1 MQLQRSF
8 SGFLPLA
15 AGFCLLL
22 LCLSV
27 GTGFASEGP
36 RIVFDTVSHDFGDMT
51 SDQTSEVNWVFRN
64 EGDETL
70 EIVNTKSSC
79 GCTMSL
85 GKGTRVEPGES
96 GEILVRFNAAGQ
108 SGRLRKTLA
117 VTTND
122 PTHSITRLTIRA
134 HVTPIDLPQV
144 EGGHPPIVGQ
154 SLLMGDCGSCHSIP
168 AADKKGP
175 ELWAVVC
182 AMCHGD
188 DGQGSR
194 GPSLR
199 DPSFLSSRDDTELEI
214 GISYGTA
221 NPAMPGFSRLMG
233 GPLDEAQVK
242 SLVELLRQWGVK
254 ETP

>member
-1 MQLQRSF
+1 MTDL
-8 SGFLPLA
+8 G
-15 AGFCLLL
+15 LLGL
-22 LCLSV
+22 LCLSIL
-27 GTGFASEGP
+27 TLLPGFVFAAEGP
-36 RIVFDTVSHDFGDMT
+36 RIVFETLTHDFGEMT

-85 GKGTRVEPGES
+85 GKGTLVAPGES

-122 PTHSITRLTIRA
+122 PTHTVTRLTIRA
-134 HVTPIDLPQV
+134 HVTPIELPQV
-144 EGGHPPIVGQ
+144 EGGHPPILGQ
-154 SLLMGDCGSCHSIP
+154 SLLMGDCGSCHATP

-188 DGQGSR
+188 DGTGSR

-199 DPSFLSSRDDTELEI
+199 DASFLSSRDDTELDT

-233 GPLDEAQVK
+233 GPLDEDQVK
-242 SLVELLRQWGVK
+242 SLVELLRKWGAK
-254 ETP
+254 ESP